1 MGTPKF
7 FLVKARSTPQ
17 EHKNFLATET
27 ISEKE
32 RKDLT
37 KNGVTVHELKPAL
50 ESFKSDLHRPDFRY
64 LC

>member
-1 MGTPKF
+1 MNTKLLGNK
-7 FLVKARSTPQ
+7 
-17 EHKNFLATET
+17 T
-27 ISEKE
+27 ISKKE

-50 ESFKSDLHRPDFRY
+50 ESFKSDLHRPYFRY